1 MRNRTL
7 TTHLAL
13 GAIALTALAIAL
25 PGQTEAH
32 EAHKMACNQT
42 AMNAI
47 HADAQSMPDGDAK
60 TRAME
65 EMQAAKEMMAKK
77 DMEACGVHM
86 QNATQAIE
94 E

>member
-1 MRNRTL
+1 MTNQTIAS
-7 TTHLAL
+7 HLAL
-13 GAIALTALAIAL
+13 GAVIFAAVSIAL
-25 PGQTEAH
+25 PRLPAAH

-42 AMNAI
+42 AMNAM

-65 EMQAAKEMMAKK
+65 EMKAAKEMMAKK
-77 DMEACGVHM
+77 DLEACGVHM

>member
-1 MRNRTL
+1 MRNHTIS
-7 TTHLAL
+7 TYLAL
-13 GAIALTALAIAL
+13 GVIAFVALSSTL
-25 PGQTEAH
+25 PRQAVAH

-42 AMNAI
+42 AMNAMQ
-47 HADAQSMPDGDAK
+47 ADLQSMPDGDAK

-65 EMQAAKEMMAKK
+65 QLQAAKEMMAKK

>member
-1 MRNRTL
+1 MRSQ
-7 TTHLAL
+7 TTLAL
-13 GAIALTALAIAL
+13 GTIVFMTLSMAL
-25 PGQTEAH
+25 PRFATAH

-42 AMNAI
+42 AMNAMQ
-47 HADAQSMPDGDAK
+47 ADTQSMPDGEAK
-60 TRAME
+60 TRAIAE
-65 EMQAAKEMMAKK
+65 LNAAKEMMAKN

>member
-13 GAIALTALAIAL
+13 GVIAFVAVSVVFPRLAV
-25 PGQTEAH
+25 TH

-42 AMNAI
+42 AMNAMQ
-47 HADAQSMPDGDAK
+47 ADTQSMPDGETK
-60 TRAME
+60 TRAMA
-65 EMQAAKEMMAKK
+65 EMNAAKKMMAKN